1 VEAKFSPDGEFIAY
15 SSDESGRKEV
25 YVQTFPVSAQKW
37 QISTQGGSQPQWSR
51 DGKELFFLSPSLD
64 LMSVEIRTPSRFE
77 TGVPRM
83 LFHTTIPRELGN
95 VEGRNQY
102 AVDRDGNFLIVSGD
116 AASEPRRI
124 HVVVNWQSMLN
135 R

>member
-1 VEAKFSPDGEFIAY
+1 
-15 SSDESGRKEV
+15 
-25 YVQTFPVSAQKW
+25 
-37 QISTQGGSQPQWSR
+37 
-51 DGKELFFLSPSLD
+51 
-64 LMSVEIRTPSRFE
+64 
-77 TGVPRM
+77 M